1 MANHEEVELGDLV
14 KDEITGFEGIAVS
27 VTMWLN
33 GCRRIG
39 LQPRTITKDGDVGRV
54 EVFDEIQLSVVEK
67 GVFKG
72 TNTIKPRKEKKE
84 RTGGP
89 LRDEARLLTRTRN
102 KE

>member
-39 LQPRTITKDGDVGRV
+39 LQSRTIDKDGRVAGV
-54 EVFDEIQLSVVEK
+54 EVFDEIQLTVVEK
-67 GVFKG
+67 AVFKG
-72 TNTIKPRKEKKE
+72 DNTAKARRTPK
-84 RTGGP
+84 TGGP
-89 LRDEARLLTRTRN
+89 LRDEARLLTRT
-102 KE
+102 